1 MARITGY
8 TKEGLDAELDRR
20 LGGIQEGF
28 DPSNYVLSTDYRLTN
43 KRIPTAHH
51 SNHWAGGSDP
61 LAVEHLKTFEGDA
74 GKVLV
79 TTGTGLVEWAN
90 ISSGGGSSTVHC
102 SVWLSAVG
110 LTVPAS
116 TLTKV
121 PLDLVSASSQAG
133 MLQNNSI
140 EIPEG
145 QSGIYAIV
153 GQVHW
158 SSTMSDSG
166 DMSVQLH
173 RDAGEML
180 AESRFLA
187 RSSASV
193 QTMTTASLAAGW
205 RVSLRVL
212 HTVASPGT
220 YAVDGGDATKTNL
233 KLWRIA

>member
-1 MARITGY
+1 MALITGY
-8 TKEGLDAELDRR
+8 TKAGADAELDRR
-20 LGGIQEGF
+20 LGELLEDF
-28 DPSNYVLSTDYRLTN
+28 NPSSYVSMSDYRLTN

-51 SNHWAGGSDP
+51 SSHWAHGSDP
-61 LAVEHLKTFEGDA
+61 LAVEHLRTYETDPGLLLA
-74 GKVLV
+74 
-79 TTGTGLVEWAN
+79 TTGTGAVEWVPA
-90 ISSGGGSSTVHC
+90 SAGGGVSTVHC
-102 SVWLSAVG
+102 SAWMSVAG
-110 LTVPAS
+110 LAAGAGSLV
-116 TLTKV
+116 KV
-121 PLDLVSASSQAG
+121 PLDLVSASSQSG
-133 MLQNNSI
+133 MLQNNAI

-153 GQVHW
+153 GQVRW

-173 RDAGEML
+173 QDAGDQL
-180 AESRFLA
+180 AESRFRA

-193 QTMTTASLAAGW
+193 QVMTTASLAAGW

-220 YAVDGGDATKTNL
+220 YAVEGGEVSKTNL